1 MKDPRISLPA
11 ARDQGVSGAQSVDRA
26 LSLLPLIARS
36 PQRGLGL
43 GAIVEETGLS
53 RPTARRLLLSLI
65 RSGMIEQD
73 PKTKAYRLGEEIY
86 VLGALAA
93 PRFGLMDVAA
103 ETVMRLAEIT
113 EDTAYLS
120 VRRDTFS
127 VCMMRHE
134 GAFPIR
140 VQALQAGYRH
150 PLGIGAGSLAILS
163 ALPDSEVEDIL
174 DQNAAL
180 IAAEYPRSSVPM
192 LRDAVAQTRARGWA
206 LNPGMVLANSWAV
219 GCAVRLPNGQI
230 GGALSVAAID
240 SRMGA
245 ERQREIAAHLH
256 QAAASVEARMGRMF
270 SHVMPITNTTAPN
283 TPASR

>member
-11 ARDQGVSGAQSVDRA
+11 APDQGVSGAQSVDRA
-26 LSLLPLIARS
+26 LSLLPLVARS

-140 VQALQAGYRH
+140 VQALQ
-150 PLGIGAGSLAILS
+150 I
-163 ALPDSEVEDIL
+163 
-174 DQNAAL
+174 
-180 IAAEYPRSSVPM
+180 
-192 LRDAVAQTRARGWA
+192 T
-206 LNPGMVLANSWAV
+206 LN
-219 GCAVRLPNGQI
+219 
-230 GGALSVAAID
+230 
-240 SRMGA
+240 
-245 ERQREIAAHLH
+245 
-256 QAAASVEARMGRMF
+256 
-270 SHVMPITNTTAPN
+270 
-283 TPASR
+283 

>member
-1 MKDPRISLPA
+1 MTGPRISPP
-11 ARDQGVSGAQSVDRA
+11 DQGAAGAQSVDRA
-26 LSLLPLIARS
+26 LSLLPLVARS
-36 PQRGLGL
+36 PQQGLGL

-174 DQNAAL
+174 DQSAAL

-245 ERQREIAAHLH
+245 ERQQEIAAHL
-256 QAAASVEARMGRMF
+256 QKAATSVEARLGKVFSRVMRPTPREALGR
-270 SHVMPITNTTAPN
+270 
-283 TPASR
+283 